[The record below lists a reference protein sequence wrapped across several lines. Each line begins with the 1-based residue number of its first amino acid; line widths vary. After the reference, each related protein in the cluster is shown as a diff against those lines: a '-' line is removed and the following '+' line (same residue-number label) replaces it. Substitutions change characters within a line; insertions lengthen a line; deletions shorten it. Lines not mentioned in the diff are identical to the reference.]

1 MAIAKRFVYLYMLVA
16 LDKKGN
22 DYMWYV
28 IQTIK
33 GKEKKVAEEIQS
45 NVAKE
50 NENVFV
56 FENEMEYKVKGK
68 WVKDTNPFFPGYI
81 FVDMEESRAEFFG
94 QRLRKIRHKLLDVDG
109 VITAIRPEEQDYLM
123 RLGGEEHIV
132 RHSEGFRVDDYIVI
146 TSGPF
151 KGYNGEI
158 RKLDRHHRKATIL
171 IPLSG
176 QDIEVEINLEIV
188 ESRTFQEL
196 GSEEKID
203 RLHMAKV
210 VTD

>member
-1 MAIAKRFVYLYMLVA
+1 MLVA

-81 FVDMEESRAEFFG
+81 FVDMDAESVLDFDI
-94 QRLRKIRHKLLDVDG
+94 RLRKEKSPLKLLCIGDI
-109 VITAIRPEEQDYLM
+109 ITPIKSEEEEYLIE
-123 RLGGEEHIV
+123 LGGSEHIV
-132 RHSEGFRVDDYIVI
+132 RKSKGFRVDDMVEI
-146 TSGPF
+146 TSGSF
-151 KGYNGEI
+151 KGWKGEI
-158 RKLDRHHRKATIL
+158 KKINRHKRRATIL
-171 IPLSG
+171 VPLMG
-176 QDIEVEINLEIV
+176 QGVEVNIGLEIV
-188 ESRTFQEL
+188 KSI
-196 GSEEKID
+196 SID
-203 RLHMAKV
+203 EISTEDDRFNITNMAKI
-210 VTD
+210 VTA